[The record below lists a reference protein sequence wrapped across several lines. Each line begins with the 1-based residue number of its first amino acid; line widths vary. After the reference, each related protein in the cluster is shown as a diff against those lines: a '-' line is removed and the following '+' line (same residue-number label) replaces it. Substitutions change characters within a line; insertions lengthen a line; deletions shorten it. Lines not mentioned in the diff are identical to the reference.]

1 MLIFI
6 VFPLN
11 SPITAYLVFRW
22 GEKDKKREEE
32 ASKKPL
38 SENLGFKICWG
49 LISKSH
55 QPFMYAQL
63 VISKVLFHHFTQNFS
78 FKKKKKKS
86 YFPLSAIQ
94 SCSTYSAVLNIR
106 NFILCQGMCL
116 SKSRATN
123 MENICIEYLSFPKSP
138 SKLETAK
145 TTVCS
150 L

>member
-1 MLIFI
+1 MLVFI

-22 GEKDKKREEE
+22 GEKDKMRERE

-63 VISKVLFHHFTQNFS
+63 VISKVLFHHFTQNFL
-78 FKKKKKKS
+78 FKKKKKV
-86 YFPLSAIQ
+86 I
-94 SCSTYSAVLNIR
+94 
-106 NFILCQGMCL
+106 
-116 SKSRATN
+116 
-123 MENICIEYLSFPKSP
+123 
-138 SKLETAK
+138 
-145 TTVCS
+145 S